1 MISSYFGP
9 CHQVNETSSE
19 TQNCTPFLITIRI
32 LYLFPTSICY
42 HRNFVAD
49 LDYIGFRNKNKI
61 LMNSKEYQTVY
72 QTSYVPTQTIFIM
85 LSYIDYDTQ
94 AINEESDETDSQ
106 INKTDSQSQG
116 DDLDT
121 TFHATE

>member
-1 MISSYFGP
+1 
-9 CHQVNETSSE
+9 
-19 TQNCTPFLITIRI
+19 
-32 LYLFPTSICY
+32 
-42 HRNFVAD
+42 
-49 LDYIGFRNKNKI
+49 
-61 LMNSKEYQTVY
+61 MNSKEYQTVY

>member
-1 MISSYFGP
+1 MPNHLPNIL
-9 CHQVNETSSE
+9 CTS
-19 TQNCTPFLITIRI
+19 TIM
-32 LYLFPTSICY
+32 Y
-42 HRNFVAD
+42 
-49 LDYIGFRNKNKI
+49 
-61 LMNSKEYQTVY
+61 
-72 QTSYVPTQTIFIM
+72 IM
-85 LSYIDYDTQ
+85 LSYVDYDTQ